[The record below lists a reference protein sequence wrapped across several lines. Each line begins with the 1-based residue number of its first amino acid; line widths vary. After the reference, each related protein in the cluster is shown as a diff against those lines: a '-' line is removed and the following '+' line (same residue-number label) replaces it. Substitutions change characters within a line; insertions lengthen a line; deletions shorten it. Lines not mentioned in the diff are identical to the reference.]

1 MYNLELWPWPW
12 TDLGQT
18 RIEHPLIILDICA
31 ELFANPTRV
40 SKDMERTRNTVIQCL
55 TLNFDLEQTL
65 VKHTQCT
72 LNHYTWH
79 LCRVICKS
87 YQGFKRYRADLEL
100 WPWPSTDLG
109 QTYCMSTHHIWH
121 LGRVI
126 WKSHQGF
133 KRYRADM
140 KALQTDR
147 QTTELKIICLP
158 HFMEVGIIYIKHW
171 KHADWNIFFKAGFID
186 F

>member
-55 TLNFDLEQTL
+55 TLSFDLEQTL

-109 QTYCMSTHHIWH
+109 QTYTLHVDTSYLTFGQSYLKIPSGVQKIQSGHES
-121 LGRVI
+121 V
-126 WKSHQGF
+126 
-133 KRYRADM
+133 
-140 KALQTDR
+140 TDR
-147 QTTELKIICLP
+147 QTDNRAKNNMSPPFYGRRHNL
-158 HFMEVGIIYIKHW
+158 H
-171 KHADWNIFFKAGFID
+171 
-186 F
+186 